1 MVSSA
6 TANRQSVL
14 VIPGTS
20 PDIFPWDKYPVPPTL
35 YKYLRPERFEDLTK
49 CLIRFSQRQVFEDE
63 FELKPEVK
71 CFGTPDEI
79 AKYMEHEQVPV
90 EIRESVS
97 KGFLERPER
106 FIELAS
112 SHLTAPDEYGVLCLT
127 ESPGSDRMWK
137 EYANNG
143 EGFVVAFDTSIPE
156 FESLRKPGRLGKV
169 EYSDEPFSSF
179 LTTYGPNTFFRKRT
193 QYQFEAEWRRLRA
206 LKRFSHV
213 MRPKMGL
220 PIYLAPLN
228 PKYICE
234 ILIRTSCSVEWQL
247 RSLVSI
253 DARYRHVP
261 VNFIKTHSAKVVLGR
276 SISKLGHQPAK

>member
-90 EIRESVS
+90 EIR
-97 KGFLERPER
+97 
-106 FIELAS
+106 
-112 SHLTAPDEYGVLCLT
+112 
-127 ESPGSDRMWK
+127 
-137 EYANNG
+137 
-143 EGFVVAFDTSIPE
+143 
-156 FESLRKPGRLGKV
+156 
-169 EYSDEPFSSF
+169 
-179 LTTYGPNTFFRKRT
+179 
-193 QYQFEAEWRRLRA
+193 
-206 LKRFSHV
+206 
-213 MRPKMGL
+213 
-220 PIYLAPLN
+220 
-228 PKYICE
+228 IC
-234 ILIRTSCSVEWQL
+234 
-247 RSLVSI
+247 
-253 DARYRHVP
+253 
-261 VNFIKTHSAKVVLGR
+261 
-276 SISKLGHQPAK
+276 